1 MKKTILGVAM
11 VVVFCITWWL
21 VAGGA
26 WLASNQAEQARIQL
40 KEEAITKEKAWYIPD
55 KATLTDLA
63 KDAVN
68 NNIITGL
75 ATEAVKKAGSDT
87 RVLQQIK
94 KIIKSMRGSN
104 KFQVAAVVVLLG
116 AWWLVAGE
124 EWQAFTEAKQ
134 TSTQALEA
142 SIAADAHFRTRAAW
156 GIGAGLLADVL
167 LLVGALAWS
176 KLTAKS

>member
-94 KIIKSMRGSN
+94 KIISSFK
-104 KFQVAAVVVLLG
+104 
-116 AWWLVAGE
+116 
-124 EWQAFTEAKQ
+124 
-134 TSTQALEA
+134 
-142 SIAADAHFRTRAAW
+142 
-156 GIGAGLLADVL
+156 
-167 LLVGALAWS
+167 
-176 KLTAKS
+176 